1 MMFFWFPTQ
10 SIRSYQAPWTSV
22 APGFF
27 LYHSNSESLGK
38 FCSASQPPNLL
49 ESMDVP
55 SRKAITTFLSFHL
68 LSCLGCIIPPCF
80 AGYLIIYFV
89 CDFSNLYREVDPN
102 LCYYMLNLSL
112 IASYHSLQTRS
123 YLSNIKIYKKKPSPD
138 SVTSLNLLYCIPYLL
153 FMDRFFRGGYSY
165 LPTPSFFTQLLT
177 VWSFHHNSETAIH
190 EVSSDHPIPQSN
202 RLTLACI
209 LFSFTFEILET
220 PNQQISVVLI
230 FIGSLIIEV

>member
-49 ESMDVP
+49 ESIDVP

-80 AGYLIIYFV
+80 AGYFIIYFV

-102 LCYYMLNLSL
+102 LCYYMLNFSL

-123 YLSNIKIYKKKPSPD
+123 YLSNIKIYKKKTFPWLCDLFQPALLHTIPS
-138 SVTSLNLLYCIPYLL
+138 LYGQILQRRL
-153 FMDRFFRGGYSY
+153 
-165 LPTPSFFTQLLT
+165 QLSAYT
-177 VWSFHHNSETAIH
+177 FIFHSAFNCL
-190 EVSSDHPIPQSN
+190 VFSS
-202 RLTLACI
+202 
-209 LFSFTFEILET
+209 
-220 PNQQISVVLI
+220 
-230 FIGSLIIEV
+230 